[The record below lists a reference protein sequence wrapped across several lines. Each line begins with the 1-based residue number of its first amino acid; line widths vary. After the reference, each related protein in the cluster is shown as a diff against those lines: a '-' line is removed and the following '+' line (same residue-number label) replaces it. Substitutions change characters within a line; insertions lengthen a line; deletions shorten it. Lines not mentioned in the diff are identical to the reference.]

1 MKKYLFI
8 SHSSYLHGA
17 ELCLLESVIAFKTFD
32 NNDVCVVLPYENNSE
47 LESRLVQNGATVI
60 SGVDNPRWV
69 DFSFGIISF
78 TIKTIK
84 TFFSAYGT
92 IKKYKPDIVIINS
105 IVVSP
110 AFGIA
115 SKILGCKTVW
125 YIHELGDLD
134 HGYRYLLGRS
144 YTFKLVKWLS
154 SRIVFNSVYTA
165 NHFQVKSN
173 PAVLRYA
180 VTEGMCLA
188 SASREYMPSH
198 NEKHWNIVLIGRTS
212 KGKGQDQAIEAARIL
227 RDSYNLTNFTLRI
240 IGAVDGSYLN
250 YLKIL
255 VSHHKLSKYI
265 ELIPFGNHV
274 SHYLSFAD
282 IGITTSL
289 HEAFGRITV
298 EYLKFG
304 LITVGAACGGT
315 SEILNEF
322 ESSYLYE
329 PNCSSDLANKLSCI
343 FAQDPRQLRTKCA
356 KDARKARNIYSLQN
370 HYTEFL
376 NILNKM

>member
-8 SHSSYLHGA
+8 SHSPYLHGA

-32 NNDVCVVLPYENNSE
+32 NNDVCVVLPYEKNSE
-47 LESRLVQNGATVI
+47 LESRLVQHGASVV

-69 DFSFGIISF
+69 DFSFDIIPF
-78 TIKTIK
+78 AIKTIK
-84 TFFSAYGT
+84 TLFNAYG
-92 IKKYKPDIVIINS
+92 IISKYKPDIVVINS

-115 SKILGCKTVW
+115 SKILGCKTIW

-144 YTFKLVKWLS
+144 YTFKLIKWLS
-154 SRIVFNSVYTA
+154 SRIAFNSVYTA
-165 NHFQVKSN
+165 NHFGVKSN
-173 PAVLRYA
+173 PAVVRYA
-180 VTEGMCLA
+180 VTEGMRLA
-188 SASREYMPSH
+188 SASREYIPTH
-198 NEKHWNIVLIGRTS
+198 NEHHWNIVLIGRTW

-250 YLKIL
+250 YLQTL
-255 VSHHKLSKYI
+255 VSRNNLSKFV
-265 ELIPFGNHV
+265 ELIPFVNNV
-274 SHYLSFAD
+274 SQYLSFAD

-298 EYLKFG
+298 EYIKFG

-329 PNCSSDLANKLSCI
+329 PNCTSDLANKLSCI
-343 FAQDPRQLRTKCA
+343 FAQDPRLLSSKCA
-356 KDARKARNIYSLQN
+356 RDARKANNIYSLKN
-370 HYTEFL
+370 HYAAFH
-376 NILNKM
+376 NVLNKL